1 MDKFVTSFFNILF
14 PKTCVSCENPI
25 YDKNNILCSDCFSK
39 LGFTYYKNFVENP
52 LYEKFIGQANIEY
65 AYALCYFYKD
75 GILQHCLH
83 ALKYKGHKDVGT
95 FFGKLIGYELND
107 IDPPVDIIIPVP
119 LHPKKE
125 KVRGYNQAE
134 MIAKGVSKVLKIP
147 IAINI
152 IKRTKFTET
161 QTKKTK
167 WERYDNLNGV
177 FAIQN
182 SKSLANKH
190 VLIVDDVITTG
201 ATTVSLIDLLKDIE
215 NIKISVACIG
225 TPDKI

>member
-1 MDKFVTSFFNILF
+1 
-14 PKTCVSCENPI
+14 
-25 YDKNNILCSDCFSK
+25 
-39 LGFTYYKNFVENP
+39 
-52 LYEKFIGQANIEY
+52 
-65 AYALCYFYKD
+65 
-75 GILQHCLH
+75 
-83 ALKYKGHKDVGT
+83 
-95 FFGKLIGYELND
+95 
-107 IDPPVDIIIPVP
+107 
-119 LHPKKE
+119 
-125 KVRGYNQAE
+125 